1 MDQEEFYNT
10 YIDDQK
16 ICARLRE
23 LIPAARDGQEV
34 GGRKDAR
41 LGVSFITRS
50 IG

>member
-34 GGRKDAR
+34 GVQRYLSDNMIIA
-41 LGVSFITRS
+41 
-50 IG
+50 